1 MNDPV
6 FLHGNNIELLRSG
19 TEYFPALMAAIDAA
33 QAEVRL
39 DTYIFDD
46 DETGR
51 RVAETLS
58 RAALRG
64 VRVHVL
70 VDGFGSSAFMETLG
84 ADMRRDGVQV
94 LVYRPEIARS
104 RLKRRRL
111 RRLHR
116 KLACIDGC
124 AAFVGGINIV
134 DDVGHAHRQ
143 RLDFAVRITG
153 PLLAPIYATM
163 VKLWNTVRWASF
175 GQRYRVTPPKI
186 VCVDDQGDM
195 TAAFI
200 TRSNLRHRRAIEDSY
215 LSAIRS
221 AQRQITIANA
231 YFLPG
236 RRFRRALI
244 SAAQRGVAV
253 TLLIEGRSEQWLQYY
268 ATQALYGQLLGAG
281 IVIHEYRQGLL
292 HAKVAVVDDD
302 WATVGSSN
310 LDPFSLM
317 LAREANVVVRDT
329 RFAAQLRHE
338 IEQAIATGG
347 MQITHWMRLYL
358 PRRIF
363 AWVCYGIVRAL
374 IGLIGFNETGVD
386 SRSSDNDPSQP

>member
-6 FLHGNNIELLRSG
+6 FMRGNAIELLRSG

-33 QAEVRL
+33 KAEVRL
-39 DTYIFDD
+39 DTYIFND

-51 RVAETLS
+51 RIAETLS
-58 RAALRG
+58 RAARRG

-70 VDGFGSSAFMETLG
+70 VDGFGSSGFMETLG
-84 ADMRRDGVQV
+84 ADMRRDGVEV
-94 LVYRPEIARS
+94 LVYRPEIARF
-104 RLKRRRL
+104 RLKRQRL

-116 KLACIDGC
+116 KLVCVDGC
-124 AAFVGGINIV
+124 IAFVGGINII
-134 DDVGHAHRQ
+134 DDVGHAHRH

-153 PLLAPIYATM
+153 PLLSPIYATM

-175 GQRYRVTPPKI
+175 GQRYHAAPPKI
-186 VCVDDQGDM
+186 ICVDGGGELS
-195 TAAFI
+195 AAFI
-200 TRSNLRHRRAIEDSY
+200 TRSNFRQRRAIEDGY
-215 LSAIRS
+215 LSAIQR
-221 AQRQITIANA
+221 AQHQITIANA

-244 SAAQRGVAV
+244 DATQRGVVV
-253 TLLIEGRSEQWLQYY
+253 TLLLEGRSEHWLQYY

-281 IVIHEYRQGLL
+281 ITIHEYRQGLL
-292 HAKVAVVDDD
+292 HAKVAVIDDD

-317 LAREANVVVRDT
+317 LAREANVVVRNAS
-329 RFAAQLRHE
+329 FAAQLRHE
-338 IEQAIATGG
+338 IEQAIASGG
-347 MQITHWMRLYL
+347 TQITYWMRLYL

-363 AWVCYGIVRAL
+363 AWTCYGIVRAL

-386 SRSSDNDPSQP
+386 SRSSGSGPSQP